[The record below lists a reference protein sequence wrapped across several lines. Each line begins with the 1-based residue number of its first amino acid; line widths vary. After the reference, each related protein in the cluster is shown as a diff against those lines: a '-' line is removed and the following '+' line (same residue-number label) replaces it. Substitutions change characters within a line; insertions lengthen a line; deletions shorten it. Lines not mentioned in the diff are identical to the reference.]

1 MGKKTA
7 VDEASAAKLVDSKLN
22 SETNETS
29 FEEEATKMAE
39 KLSDDA
45 KESDDLAKQESEKAG
60 VARLPNNATLKVND
74 DNKLA
79 NDLERYSTN
88 FYRVANHSMMLI
100 NTLKKALVEVRKTK
114 AIVENATSTNPADEL
129 AKMVLN
135 EVTDSEKKLELT
147 LTTMPKIHQGRYEAA
162 NDMHE
167 RAQKQFSFLSGL
179 PGVTVKRAVPTLDEA
194 NPNVGA
200 APVDF

>member
-1 MGKKTA
+1 
-7 VDEASAAKLVDSKLN
+7 
-22 SETNETS
+22 
-29 FEEEATKMAE
+29 
-39 KLSDDA
+39 
-45 KESDDLAKQESEKAG
+45 
-60 VARLPNNATLKVND
+60 
-74 DNKLA
+74 
-79 NDLERYSTN
+79 
-88 FYRVANHSMMLI
+88 
-100 NTLKKALVEVRKTK
+100 
-114 AIVENATSTNPADEL
+114 
-129 AKMVLN
+129 MVLN

-179 PGVTVKRAVPTLDEA
+179 PGVAVKKAVPTLDEA